1 MASSIIFI
9 EFEKRDSTH
18 DRESFLVSQKIV
30 ELTNVTN
37 TFHQSGYVKTAVL
50 SSNWPVLPEAGQN
63 GKLVSVFQKIPT
75 KNYHDLEEFII
86 DSEKS
91 SLKYLVIDKDSEL
104 FDDLRINPAEYPYLV
119 KKFDSDDFDYT
130 NQFSIYEI
138 KYEKMI

>member
-9 EFEKRDSTH
+9 ESEKRDSVH
-18 DRESFLVSQKIV
+18 DRESYLISQKIV

-37 TFHQSGYVKTAVL
+37 TFHQDGYVKTAVL
-50 SSNWPVLPEAGQN
+50 SSNWPVLPDAKQN
-63 GKLVSVFQKIPT
+63 GKLVNVFQKIPT

-91 SLKYLVIDKDSEL
+91 SLKYLVIDKDNEL
-104 FDDLRINPAEYPYLV
+104 FDDLRINPAKYPYLV
-119 KKFDSDDFDYT
+119 KKFDSDGFDYT